1 MLCLAIVPMLAGAAA
16 ASTAIGASGPVRSAA
31 SGHAAAL
38 MLYVAR
44 DGNDA
49 WGGRLATPNGAADG
63 PLATLTAARDR
74 VRDLKGKGMLPA
86 GATVRIRGGT
96 YVLDQPLAFDS
107 RDSGAPGAPIIY
119 SAYPGEKVI
128 ITGGRRITGWKP
140 ASNGLWVAPLP
151 DLDGKPWKFSQLF
164 VNGQAQPRSR
174 QPNTDNWREWPL
186 TTDGFAHDDRHVRE
200 KSILVH
206 YPESVNIRD
215 WPNLGD
221 VEINIL
227 ASWRWVNKVIP
238 LQAVDEKNRVATL
251 AAPAAY
257 HINKNDPFRVENV
270 IDAIDEPGEWCTNTL
285 EKTIHVLPPAGVD
298 MAKAEVMAPAVKT
311 LVRIEGQDE
320 GDRLARDITFRGFT
334 FSQAGDGIGL
344 TNAEGCVVENCRF
357 LNLEGQ
363 AISLSQYAQH
373 NRIAGNEIAYCGA
386 GGVSVTGYP
395 AGTKDVSHHNVITH
409 NHIHHCG
416 RTAWNAAG
424 IGLPQSGRN
433 IVAFNYI
440 HDMPYIGILAG
451 GNSIVYFNMYAAEK
465 GGEFRW
471 DEIGNDPLTRESVK
485 KFLHARYNL
494 IANNVIT
501 SFMQQLEDGGGIYMW
516 CPGLGNVIRDNIVGG
531 TPKGGL
537 AVGIYMDDE
546 VDGALIERNLVYDVQ
561 RLTINKGDNV
571 WRDNEMLDRV
581 PESSLPAIV
590 ARTGR
595 AVARCLA
602 RPTADEE
609 FFDAR
614 TGLPVGVTA
623 EIPKS
628 PSPAY
633 DERIKPGKGGAYL
646 SDLREA
652 SAYAHGG
659 LGKNRGYGAEQILT
673 LAGRAYRKGL
683 VMHPLGALDSQP
695 NNHDSEAVYDLAG
708 RGWKRFRARIGIEV
722 PAGDNPQGSATFEV
736 YTRKAADAPWI
747 RIYDSG
753 VMTWA
758 STPAVA
764 DLDITGAAQLRLR
777 CTDAGD
783 DHFGDVA
790 VWASACVE

>member
-1 MLCLAIVPMLAGAAA
+1 MV
-16 ASTAIGASGPVRSAA
+16 
-31 SGHAAAL
+31 
-38 MLYVAR
+38 
-44 DGNDA
+44 
-49 WGGRLATPNGAADG
+49 
-63 PLATLTAARDR
+63 
-74 VRDLKGKGMLPA
+74 PA
-86 GATVRIRGGT
+86 GATVFVRGGA
-96 YVLDQPLAFDS
+96 YALDQPLALDS
-107 RDSGAPGAPIIY
+107 RDSGVPGAPIIY
-119 SAYPGEKVI
+119 SAYPGEKVV
-128 ITGGRRITGWKP
+128 ITGGRGISGWRP
-140 ASNGLWVAPLP
+140 AANGLWVAPLP

-164 VNGQAQPRSR
+164 VNGRAQPRSR

-200 KSILVH
+200 KSIQVH

-285 EKTIHVLPPAGVD
+285 EKTIHILPPAGVD
-298 MAKAEVMAPAVKT
+298 MAKAEMVAPAVKT

-320 GDRLARDITFRGFT
+320 GDRRAREIIFRGFT
-334 FSQAGDGIGL
+334 FTQAGDGIAL
-344 TNAEGCVVENCRF
+344 TNAEGCAVEDCRF

-363 AISLSQYAQH
+363 AISLGQYAQH

-395 AGTKDVSHHNVITH
+395 AGTKDVSHNNVITH

-451 GNSIVYFNMYAAEK
+451 GMSIVYFNMYAAEK

-471 DEIGNDPLTRESVK
+471 DEIGSDPLTRESVK
-485 KFLHARYNL
+485 KFLHARFNL
-494 IANNVIT
+494 IANNVVT
-501 SFMQQLEDGGGIYMW
+501 NFMQQLEDGGGIYMW
-516 CPGLGNVIRDNIVGG
+516 CPGLGNVIRDNIVAG

-581 PESSLPAIV
+581 PESSLPALV

-602 RPTADEE
+602 RPKANEE
-609 FFDAR
+609 LFDAR
-614 TGLPVGVTA
+614 TGLPVGITA
-623 EIPKS
+623 EIPKN
-628 PSPAY
+628 PSPTY
-633 DERIKPGKGGAYL
+633 DERIKPAKGGAYL
-646 SDLREA
+646 SDLREV
-652 SAYAHGG
+652 SAHAHGG
-659 LGKNRGYGAEQILT
+659 VGKNRGYGAQQILT
-673 LAGRAYRKGL
+673 LAGHAYRKGL
-683 VMHPLGALDSQP
+683 VMHPLGALDPQP

-736 YTRKAADAPWI
+736 YTRKAADTLWT

-758 STPAVA
+758 SAA
-764 DLDITGAAQLRLR
+764 AGLALDITGAAQLRLR

-790 VWASACVE
+790 VWASAGAE